1 MIVPKP
7 LQTGDKAIIVSP
19 AGKINPE
26 YVQRASEL
34 LTSWGVIV
42 EQNPVC
48 LGEYGRF
55 SATTEE
61 RLDDLQK
68 ALDREDIQLIL
79 CSRGGYGVMQYLDK
93 LTPDGMLKH
102 PKWVIGYSDITA
114 LHAMLQK
121 NGLASLHAPMAR
133 HLSLATPDDIAVD
146 YLKSILWGKTPDYNI
161 AEHPFNRTGKA
172 SGILRGGNLSLLYAL
187 RGTPFDFHPE
197 GTILFVEDIGERA
210 YHIDRMFQN
219 LRLSGYLERIS
230 GLIIGEFTDCE
241 EDSFMKQGIYEGIYK
256 MVTPYSFPVCFGF
269 PVGHSA
275 NNYPLLC
282 GSRSTLIV
290 EDDQVTLKQ
299 N

>member
-19 AGKINPE
+19 AGKIDPE

-34 LTSWGVIV
+34 LTSWGLIV
-42 EQNPVC
+42 EQSPVC

-55 SATTEE
+55 SATAEE
-61 RLDDLQK
+61 RLEDLQK
-68 ALDREDIQLIL
+68 AFDREDIRLIL
-79 CSRGGYGVMQYLDK
+79 CSRGGYGVMQFLDK
-93 LTPDGMLKH
+93 LTPDSLLKN
-102 PKWVIGYSDITA
+102 PKWIIGYSDITA

-133 HLSLATPDDIAVD
+133 HLSLSGPDDVAVN
-146 YLKSILWGKTPDYNI
+146 YLKSILWDKAPDYTTP
-161 AEHPFNRTGKA
+161 EHPFNRTGKA

-187 RGTPFDFHPE
+187 RGTPFDFNPE

-219 LRLSGYLERIS
+219 LRMSGILERIS

-241 EDSFMKQGIYEGIYK
+241 EDPFMKQSIYEGIYK
-256 MVTPYSFPVCFGF
+256 MVAPYPYPVCFGF
-269 PVGHSA
+269 PVGHSD

-282 GSRSTLIV
+282 GNTSTLIV
-290 EDDQVTLKQ
+290 QDDQVILKQ

>member
-19 AGKINPE
+19 AGKIDPE

-34 LTSWGVIV
+34 LTSWGLIV
-42 EQNPVC
+42 EQSPVC

-55 SATTEE
+55 SASAEE
-61 RLDDLQK
+61 RLEDLQK
-68 ALDREDIQLIL
+68 AFDREDIRLIL
-79 CSRGGYGVMQYLDK
+79 CSRGGYGVMQFLDK
-93 LTPDGMLKH
+93 LTPDSLLKN
-102 PKWVIGYSDITA
+102 PKWIIGYSDITA

-133 HLSLATPDDIAVD
+133 HLSLSGPDDVAVN
-146 YLKSILWGKTPDYNI
+146 YLKSILWGKTPDYTI
-161 AEHPFNRTGKA
+161 AEHPFNQTGKA

-187 RGTPFDFHPE
+187 RGTPFDFDPE

-219 LRLSGYLERIS
+219 LRMSGILERIS

-241 EDSFMKQGIYEGIYK
+241 EDPFMKQSIYEGIYK
-256 MVTPYSFPVCFGF
+256 MVAPYSYPVCFGF
-269 PVGHSA
+269 PVGHSD

-282 GSRSTLIV
+282 GNTSTLIV
-290 EDDQVTLKQ
+290 QDDQVILKQ